1 MHKKPW
7 NIKFTAYKRKSS
19 ITFLYSI
26 FFIPYYSEG
35 DYMESEKEHFLNIW
49 EREFQT
55 TLKVLKAYPHDK
67 EDMRPA
73 EKSKSAKELAWVFA
87 SEEKNLFGGIIEGN
101 IDWSKMQGPPAT
113 MKEVIREYEKAHAD
127 VIKKVMNTPGEKLNE
142 TMKFF
147 VAPKTMGDVKK
158 MDLLWMML
166 MDQVHHRGQFSV
178 YLRIAGA
185 KVPSIY
191 GPTADEPWN

>member
-1 MHKKPW
+1 
-7 NIKFTAYKRKSS
+7 
-19 ITFLYSI
+19 
-26 FFIPYYSEG
+26 
-35 DYMESEKEHFLNIW
+35 MESEKENYLKIW
-49 EREFQT
+49 DREFQT

-67 EDMRPA
+67 AEMKPA
-73 EKSKSAKELAWVFA
+73 EKSKSARELAWVFA
-87 SEEKNLFGGIIEGN
+87 SEEKTIFSGIAEGN
-101 IDWSKMQGPPAT
+101 IDWSKMEQAPPT
-113 MKEVIREYEKAHAD
+113 ISEVITAYEHAHKDAIAKIKA
-127 VIKKVMNTPGEKLNE
+127 VPEEKLHE

-147 VAPKTMGDVKK
+147 VAPKTTGDVRKI
-158 MDLLWMML
+158 DLLWMML